1 MNGKKTVFF
10 CESRSAYA
18 LVCGIFYARKIPFN
32 ENVEKYGSSSVAL
45 TKLRSYNVFQG
56 GTVSDLYNTKY
67 IAENM
72 YTLRKT
78 RLHLSQEAFSE
89 ITNLSK
95 DTISNIER
103 GRYRPNLETLVSI
116 SNATGVSVD
125 YFLKKP
131 MEEG

>member
-1 MNGKKTVFF
+1 M
-10 CESRSAYA
+10 
-18 LVCGIFYARKIPFN
+18 
-32 ENVEKYGSSSVAL
+32 
-45 TKLRSYNVFQG
+45 
-56 GTVSDLYNTKY
+56 SDLYNTKY

-116 SNATGVSVD
+116 SNATDVSVD

>member
-1 MNGKKTVFF
+1 MQEKI
-10 CESRSAYA
+10 S
-18 LVCGIFYARKIPFN
+18 FYQNP
-32 ENVEKYGSSSVAL
+32 EKFGSSSVAL
-45 TKLRSYNVFQG
+45 TKYRSYNVFQG
-56 GTVSDLYNTKY
+56 GTVSDLYNTKH

-72 YTLRKT
+72 YALRKE